1 MIIPAYKLEGK
12 IGLTVRKVSSV
23 LEKLG
28 VVFEIV
34 VVDDGSP
41 DHTYEEAS
49 EALDGDRVR
58 VLRYG
63 RNRGKGFALL
73 YGFRHCHGDLV
84 VFFDGDL
91 DIHEKQ
97 IAMLLRALDVSD
109 CVVTSKWHRE
119 SKTVSTTYRKL
130 LSIGFNLL
138 TRVLTGLR
146 LRDTQTGGK
155 AFRRKVLEETLP
167 LLTVKRYAFDVELLT
182 AITAKG
188 YKILEIPAFYPIIL
202 KRRFSTLE
210 IFRMFLD
217 LIAIA
222 YRHRIKRQYS
232 P

>member
-28 VVFEIV
+28 VMFEIV

-73 YGFRHCHGDLV
+73 YGFKHCHGDLV

-91 DIHEKQ
+91 DVHEKQ

-109 CVVTSKWHRE
+109 CVVTSKWHPE

-210 IFRMFLD
+210 IFKMFLD

>member
-1 MIIPAYKLEGK
+1 VIIPAYKLEGK

-28 VVFEIV
+28 VMFEIV

-73 YGFRHCHGDLV
+73 YGFKHCHGDLV

-91 DIHEKQ
+91 DVHEKQ

-109 CVVTSKWHRE
+109 CVVTSKWHPE

-210 IFRMFLD
+210 IFKMFLD

>member
-1 MIIPAYKLEGK
+1 VIIPAYRLEGK
-12 IGLTVRKVSSV
+12 IGLAVRKVSSV

-73 YGFRHCHGDLV
+73 YGFKHCHGDLV

-91 DIHEKQ
+91 DIHEGQ
-97 IAMLLRALDVSD
+97 IPMLLKALDAAD
-109 CVVTSKWHRE
+109 CVVTSKWHPE
-119 SKTVSTTYRKL
+119 SKTISTASRRL

-138 TRVLTGLR
+138 TRMLTGLR

-155 AFRRKVLEETLP
+155 AFRRKVLEEVFP

-182 AITAKG
+182 AITARG
-188 YKILEIPAFYPIIL
+188 YKVLEIPASHPIIL
-202 KRRFSTLE
+202 NRRFSPLE
-210 IFRMFLD
+210 ILRMFID
-217 LIAIA
+217 LMAIA

-232 P
+232 L